1 MNNLYDDQLLDD
13 YLLDRLGEAERRQ
26 VEERAARDADFAAE
40 IALRRAIIEGTERA
54 GEQNLKEK
62 IAALDAALERE
73 GFFSQTQP
81 VSRKVW
87 VRRLSWAAAV
97 ALLLSAGLWRWLQDR
112 PRTSDQVAVSP
123 PSHDT
128 QQDNIP
134 RLADTV
140 LPPSAQSSTDASE
153 KRFSALVKAA
163 YSATAPNFSGVRS
176 AGRPSSVV
184 EQASAA
190 YENHDFR
197 RALQLL
203 DTLPTSAPNYWQ
215 AAEIR
220 AHALFHLDE
229 IKRATALFS
238 EIAKSRQLPFSERA
252 QWFLLI
258 CYGKD
263 YSKQK
268 NAFQTLA
275 NEIMADPEHPYF
287 AQTQDLAA
295 IMSGQ

>member
-1 MNNLYDDQLLDD
+1 MNNYYDDQLLDD
-13 YLLDRLGEAERRQ
+13 YLLDRLSEAERRQ
-26 VEERAARDADFAAE
+26 VEERAAHDTEFATE

-62 IAALDAALERE
+62 IAALDAALMRE

-81 VSRKVW
+81 VLRKVW

-97 ALLLSAGLWRWLQDR
+97 ALLLSAGLWWWLQDR
-112 PRTSDQVAVSP
+112 SRMSDQVAVSP

-128 QQDNIP
+128 QQDNTP
-134 RLADTV
+134 QLADTV
-140 LPPSAQSSTDASE
+140 FSPSTHSSTDASE

-176 AGRPSSVV
+176 ADQPPSVV
-184 EQASAA
+184 EQASEA

-197 RALQLL
+197 KALQLL

-215 AAEIR
+215 ATEIR

-229 IKRATALFS
+229 IKRATALFA
-238 EIAKSRQLPFSERA
+238 EIAKSRQLPFFEHA

-258 CYGKD
+258 CYGMD

-268 NAFQTLA
+268 NAFQSLA
-275 NEIMADPEHPYF
+275 NEIMADQTHPYF
-287 AQTQDLAA
+287 AQTKDLAA
-295 IMSGQ
+295 MMSGQ